1 MTEMKDNSI
10 DVYGYI
16 VNTAEKQ
23 SKDGQFVEIKFQVD
37 AKLLDGKRD
46 ALAACLADMVFIK
59 LTPRQTEL
67 NTDDEPDD
75 QQPPRDVTPASGQI
89 DFIDG
94 GEA

>member
-23 SKDGQFVEIKFQVD
+23 SKDGQFI
-37 AKLLDGKRD
+37 
-46 ALAACLADMVFIK
+46 
-59 LTPRQTEL
+59 
-67 NTDDEPDD
+67 N
-75 QQPPRDVTPASGQI
+75 
-89 DFIDG
+89 G

>member
-67 NTDDEPDD
+67 NTDDGK
-75 QQPPRDVTPASGQI
+75 QSPRDVTPASGQI

>member
-1 MTEMKDNSI
+1 MDNQMKDNSI

-23 SKDGQFVEIKFQVD
+23 SRDGQFVEIKFQVD

-46 ALAACLADMVFIK
+46 ALAACLADMVFLK

-67 NTDDEPDD
+67 NTDDEPE
-75 QQPPRDVTPASGQI
+75 QSPRDVTPADGQTELI
-89 DFIDG
+89 E